1 VPPAESDWPGAE
13 LQPEY
18 RNVCRLLVRDQG
30 WRYKRGH
37 NHPVLV
43 PPDREASQVVVPST
57 PSEYRGWQNWLSDLR
72 KRGADLSPASP
83 VRKQTVVPFSHAE
96 PVVTVADAFS
106 TGQSK
111 REWWA
116 SIGGED
122 WWRYRYGDEEVPKP
136 EPKPDPQLVTVQ
148 RMLAKLKPKRPAID
162 MDCKSR
168 NPAFSLRDVRRM
180 VREGYSLSQVV
191 ERTGW
196 GAFWIA
202 DMVGP
207 DGYYRDEMEMGTG

>member
-1 VPPAESDWPGAE
+1 MPTTHTDWPGQE
-13 LQPEY
+13 LRPEY

-30 WRYKRGH
+30 WRYKRGS

-43 PPDREASQVVVPST
+43 PPDRDQSQVPVPCT
-57 PSEYRGWQNWLSDLR
+57 PSEYRGWQNWLRDLR
-72 KRGADLSPASP
+72 VRGADLSPATP
-83 VRKQTVVPFSHAE
+83 VRRQTVAPFSHAA
-96 PVVTVADAFS
+96 PVVTVAENF

-122 WWRYRYGDEEVPKP
+122 WWRYRYGDEEVPQPAKP
-136 EPKPDPQLVTVQ
+136 EPSPAVTS
-148 RMLAKLKPKRPAID
+148 MLAKLKPKRPVID
-162 MDCKSR
+162 MDCKKR
-168 NPAFSLRDVRRM
+168 NPAYSLRDVRRM
-180 VREGYSLSQVV
+180 VREGYSLTQVV

-207 DGYYRDEMEMGTG
+207 DGYYLEEMGTG